1 MSLGENIRRRR
12 IQLHLSQQELA
23 DALGYKTRSSIT
35 KIEKDETALTQD
47 KLLSLANA
55 LQTTGNHLLSGDFS
69 GDENPRGF
77 IIPEKEIAQSNSKPD
92 KRKCVAVI
100 LAGGKSR
107 VNKYSIPYQF
117 VTVKE
122 KPVILYTMETFQRH
136 PLIDEIHVVCLEG
149 WEDYLPAY
157 AAQYGIT
164 KLKEIIPAG
173 QTGIR
178 SVKNAVEWLTP
189 SHSALDLMIIQE
201 ATRPFVDPET
211 ISNAI
216 RICKQFGSAVVFER
230 MDRTTPFLLDENGSG
245 ITHLPASRLINVQSP
260 EVYAFGMLRKAFH
273 DAAAIRHPLDET
285 ICAVFLHH
293 MGRDIKL
300 CEGSHS
306 NIRIVFEEDLK
317 LMNTLV

>member
-1 MSLGENIRRRR
+1 MALGENIRKKRL
-12 IQLHLSQQELA
+12 QLHLSQQDLA
-23 DALGYKTRSSIT
+23 DILGYKTRSSIT
-35 KIEKDETALTQD
+35 KIEKNETGLTQD
-47 KLLSLANA
+47 KLMALANA
-55 LQTTGNHLLSGDFS
+55 LHTSVNYLLTGEYSA
-69 GDENPRGF
+69 DESPRGI
-77 IIPEKEIAQSNSKPD
+77 IIPENDISQPNALKD

-173 QTGIR
+173 QTGIQ

-216 RICKQFGSAVVFER
+216 RICKQYGSAVVFER
-230 MDRTTPFLLDENGSG
+230 MDRTTPFLLDENGPG
-245 ITHLPASRLINVQSP
+245 ITHLPAYRLINVQSP
-260 EVYAFGMLRKAFH
+260 EVYAFGTLRSAFH
-273 DAAAIRHPLDET
+273 DAAASHHPLDET

-293 MGRDIKL
+293 MGRDLKL

-306 NIRIVFEEDLK
+306 NFRIVYEEDLK
-317 LMNTLV
+317 LMNSLI